1 MATTHIA
8 QLPSM
13 GVAWSRGDAL
23 EGTAPGSGGLAPAM
37 RKADPSAEPRTDPSA
52 EPRTDEALMDEFRLG
67 DADAFEIL
75 VGRHSRGLYNFLLR
89 SVHAPA
95 RAEELLQEVLLR
107 VIRSK
112 DRYRRSARFTTWV
125 YTIARNL
132 CVDESRRARFR
143 DHESLD
149 APLRRRRAPGSA
161 TLGSLL
167 ASEELMPDLV
177 AESPRL
183 RERLTTAVQRLPGEQ
198 REVFLM
204 RSMAGMSFR
213 EIGETVGAPE
223 NTVKSRMRY
232 ALDKLRE
239 ELADLRPAVCSMPF
253 EEAAHG

>member
-1 MATTHIA
+1 MSTTQTAQISRFGGVWDRGEAGPRQTALRVVEAAGPRGEATA
-8 QLPSM
+8 RS
-13 GVAWSRGDAL
+13 
-23 EGTAPGSGGLAPAM
+23 
-37 RKADPSAEPRTDPSA
+37 
-52 EPRTDEALMDEFRLG
+52 DEELMDGFRLG
-67 DADAFEIL
+67 DTDAFEIL
-75 VGRHSRGLYNFLLR
+75 VVRHSRGLYNFLLR

-149 APLRRRRAPGSA
+149 APLRRRRVPGSA
-161 TLGSLL
+161 TLGSTL
-167 ASEELMPDLV
+167 ASPEPSPELV

-183 RERLTTAVQRLPGEQ
+183 RERLTSAVDRLPGEQ

-204 RSMAGMSFR
+204 RSLGGMSFR

-239 ELADLRPAVCSMPF
+239 ELADLRAAVCLPGL
-253 EEAAHG
+253 EEATHG